1 MQTARNKR
9 KKVSIIDVR
18 EMVDI
23 KKAIKL
29 SRRFISKNK
38 YAKNLENA
46 LNLRNLRIVD
56 VPGDGNCFFHAVSH

>member
-46 LNLRNLRIVD
+46 LNLRNLRIED